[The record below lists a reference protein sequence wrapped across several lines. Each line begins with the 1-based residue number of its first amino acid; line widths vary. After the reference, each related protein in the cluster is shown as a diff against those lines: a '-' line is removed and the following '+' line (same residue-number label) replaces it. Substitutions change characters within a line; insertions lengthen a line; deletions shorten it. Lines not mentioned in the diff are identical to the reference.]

1 MSGVL
6 LQGMDSEG
14 CGDGTGTGSEESE
27 ALDMLRSS
35 SFSST
40 SEDPFLQFTTSMMN
54 KHFVLP
60 QIGICHGMPSKV
72 TPHVQTGR
80 ADYFGPIVNL
90 TARVA
95 KQTRPGEIFLANEFL
110 AASKEKR
117 GAARAPPA
125 GVADFPPLLSP
136 RNSSEDEAAESNMGG
151 RSTSYFLKGMDCD
164 NEGKWVEADLR
175 DEGKRA
181 FKGVRNKT
189 RVVSVKLK
197 ALANGGLSHISSES
211 MSVSVSASA
220 SASAAASP

>member
-72 TPHVQTGR
+72 TPHVQVR
-80 ADYFGPIVNL
+80 L
-90 TARVA
+90 
-95 KQTRPGEIFLANEFL
+95 
-110 AASKEKR
+110 
-117 GAARAPPA
+117 
-125 GVADFPPLLSP
+125 LLSSP
-136 RNSSEDEAAESNMGG
+136 FPLSL
-151 RSTSYFLKGMDCD
+151 SYSL
-164 NEGKWVEADLR
+164 
-175 DEGKRA
+175 
-181 FKGVRNKT
+181 
-189 RVVSVKLK
+189 
-197 ALANGGLSHISSES
+197 
-211 MSVSVSASA
+211 
-220 SASAAASP
+220 